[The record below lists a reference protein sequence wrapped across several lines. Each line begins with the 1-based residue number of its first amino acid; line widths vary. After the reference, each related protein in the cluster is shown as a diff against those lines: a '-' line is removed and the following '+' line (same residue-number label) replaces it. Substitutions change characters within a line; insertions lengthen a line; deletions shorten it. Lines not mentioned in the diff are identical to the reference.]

1 MVLDKLVDTSGS
13 LNVKLADL
21 ESGT

>member
-1 MVLDKLVDTSGS
+1 MALDKLVDISDS
-13 LNVKLADL
+13 LNVKLPDL